1 MKIRATVAGIK
12 TIAAPSTKLNIKFDR
27 DGVINPFPHIKQNS
41 LLIIL
46 IVSFPLEKPG
56 FDPEGLKKWWQ
67 SPAIS
72 SKAGTYAVSIR

>member
-27 DGVINPFPHIKQNS
+27 DGVIDPFPHIKQNS

-56 FDPEGLKKWWQ
+56 FDPEEAKKMVAKPGYQQQ
-67 SPAIS
+67 S
-72 SKAGTYAVSIR
+72 GDVCR